1 VLKALRREAG
11 VKDFAFILKARVLM
25 QKEGDSDARPPS
37 RPVRFAPAPFFKIG
51 IRDKYEAAAQELW
64 ERLCSDEKRPR
75 AFTTTTP
82 LLNGSVMETWYHRPL
97 HE

>member
-1 VLKALRREAG
+1 
-11 VKDFAFILKARVLM
+11 
-25 QKEGDSDARPPS
+25 
-37 RPVRFAPAPFFKIG
+37 
-51 IRDKYEAAAQELW
+51 LW